1 MTSGWLIS
9 FSVVLGSFG
18 LLTAAL
24 ALVELITF
32 VRNDG
37 GLVGSVQIVS
47 LVSIIFGS
55 LCKSL

>member
-1 MTSGWLIS
+1 LIS

-55 LCKSL
+55 LCKSI